1 MNEQKL
7 PHGARILVVR
17 LSAIGD
23 VLHSTAVVHNLKCLV
38 PDCHVTWLVS
48 PPASILL
55 ENNPDIDRL
64 LVWDRRTFD
73 KAAQHL
79 DLRTV
84 RQTLKEAAALLH
96 QYEFDIALDIQGL
109 FLSGMLTRM
118 SRAPRRI
125 GIHERHE
132 GNFLFMTEMAPD
144 IPERHKI
151 RRYMTAL
158 APLGIGPE
166 DFEPGLVLKLPD
178 AYEGFAEKFFADKA
192 VTLHDPQRPLLL
204 VNTRTTWPDKNWPPE
219 FFGRALANLPE
230 NIQIVFTGA
239 PSDQVYIERAQQEMA
254 GRASLS
260 IAGQT
265 SLLELAAIFRESDLL
280 LTGDTGPLY
289 IAEAVG
295 LPTLSLWGPTHPGI
309 YGPLTKGH
317 HFILSPNKC
326 TACCKT
332 KCRHKTNACMNAI
345 KPGTVTKAL
354 LGLLY
359 HWPPLCSKTG
369 YQDSLLIAC
378 FLMTSLRLE
387 LHGDCCTLVD

>member
-7 PHGARILVVR
+7 PHGARILIVR

-23 VLHSTAVVHNLKCLV
+23 VLHSTAVVHNLKRLV

-109 FLSGMLTRM
+109 FLSGILTRM

-125 GIHERHE
+125 GIH
-132 GNFLFMTEMAPD
+132 
-144 IPERHKI
+144 ERHKI

-332 KCRHKTNACMNAI
+332 KCRRRTNACMNAI

-359 HWPPLCSKTG
+359 H
-369 YQDSLLIAC
+369 
-378 FLMTSLRLE
+378 
-387 LHGDCCTLVD
+387 

>member
-1 MNEQKL
+1 MNEQKF
-7 PHGARILVVR
+7 PHGAHILIVR

-23 VLHSTAVVHNLKCLV
+23 VLHATSVAHNLKRLV
-38 PDCHVTWLVS
+38 PDCHITWLVS

-64 LVWDRRTFD
+64 LVWDRRPFD

-79 DLRTV
+79 DIQTVKRTLREA
-84 RQTLKEAAALLH
+84 KELLH
-96 QYEFDIALDIQGL
+96 AYTFDIALDIQGL
-109 FLSGMLTRM
+109 FLSGLLTRM

-132 GNFLFMTEMAPD
+132 GNFLFMTEMAPN
-144 IPERHKI
+144 IPDRHKI

-178 AYEGFAEKFFADKA
+178 SYQDFAEKFFADKA

-239 PSDQVYIERAQQEMA
+239 PSDQAYIERAQQEME

-289 IAEAVG
+289 IAKAIG

-332 KCRHKTNACMNAI
+332 KCRHRTNACMNAI

-359 HWPPLCSKTG
+359 H
-369 YQDSLLIAC
+369 
-378 FLMTSLRLE
+378 
-387 LHGDCCTLVD
+387 

>member
-7 PHGARILVVR
+7 PHGARILIVR
-17 LSAIGD
+17 LGAIGD
-23 VLHSTAVVHNLKCLV
+23 VLHSTAVVHNLKRLV

-109 FLSGMLTRM
+109 FLSGILTRM

-332 KCRHKTNACMNAI
+332 KCRRRTNACMNAI

-359 HWPPLCSKTG
+359 H
-369 YQDSLLIAC
+369 
-378 FLMTSLRLE
+378 
-387 LHGDCCTLVD
+387 

>member
-23 VLHSTAVVHNLKCLV
+23 VLHSTAVVHNLKRLV

-73 KAAQHL
+73 KAAAHL

-158 APLGIGPE
+158 VPLGIGPE
-166 DFEPGLVLKLPD
+166 DFMPGLVLKLPD
-178 AYEGFAEKFFADKA
+178 TYDGFAETFFADKK
-192 VTLHDPQRPLLL
+192 VTLHDPQQPLLL

-239 PSDQVYIERAQQEMA
+239 PSDQVYIERAQQEME

-265 SLLELAAIFRESDLL
+265 SLLELATIFRESDLL

-317 HFILSPNKC
+317 HFILSPHEC

-332 KCRHKTNACMNAI
+332 KCRHRSNACMNAI

-354 LGLLY
+354 LELLY
-359 HWPPLCSKTG
+359 H
-369 YQDSLLIAC
+369 
-378 FLMTSLRLE
+378 
-387 LHGDCCTLVD
+387 

>member
-1 MNEQKL
+1 MRNFTAL
-7 PHGARILVVR
+7 PRGTRILIVR

-23 VLHSTAVVHNLKCLV
+23 VLHATTVVHNLRRLA
-38 PDCHVTWLVS
+38 PDVHITWLAS
-48 PPASILL
+48 PPASTLL
-55 ENNPDIDRL
+55 EGNPDIDRL
-64 LVWDRRTFD
+64 LLFDRRPIDAASARLALGTCWRELR
-73 KAAQHL
+73 KA
-79 DLRTV
+79 
-84 RQTLKEAAALLH
+84 KALLAP
-96 QYEFDIALDIQGL
+96 YAFDIALDLQGL
-109 FLSGMLTRM
+109 FLTGILTRL
-118 SRAPRRI
+118 SGAPRRI

-166 DFEPGLVLKLPD
+166 DFMPGLVLKLSD
-178 AYEGFAEKFFADKA
+178 TYDSFAETFFADKK
-192 VTLHDPQRPLLL
+192 VTLHDPQQPLLL

-239 PSDQVYIERAQQEMA
+239 PSDQVYIERAQQEME

-317 HFILSPNKC
+317 HFILSPHEC

-332 KCRHKTNACMNAI
+332 KCRHRSNACMNAI

-354 LGLLY
+354 LELLY
-359 HWPPLCSKTG
+359 H
-369 YQDSLLIAC
+369 
-378 FLMTSLRLE
+378 
-387 LHGDCCTLVD
+387 

>member
-23 VLHSTAVVHNLKCLV
+23 VLHSTAVVHNLKRLV

-73 KAAQHL
+73 KAAAHL

-166 DFEPGLVLKLPD
+166 DFMPGLVLKLPD
-178 AYEGFAEKFFADKA
+178 TYDGFAETFFADKK
-192 VTLHDPQRPLLL
+192 VTLHDPQQPLLL

-219 FFGRALANLPE
+219 FFGRAL
-230 NIQIVFTGA
+230 
-239 PSDQVYIERAQQEMA
+239 
-254 GRASLS
+254 
-260 IAGQT
+260 
-265 SLLELAAIFRESDLL
+265 AIFRESDLL

-317 HFILSPNKC
+317 HFILSPHEC

-332 KCRHKTNACMNAI
+332 KCRHRSNACMNAI

-354 LGLLY
+354 LELLY
-359 HWPPLCSKTG
+359 H
-369 YQDSLLIAC
+369 
-378 FLMTSLRLE
+378 
-387 LHGDCCTLVD
+387 

>member
-1 MNEQKL
+1 
-7 PHGARILVVR
+7 
-17 LSAIGD
+17 
-23 VLHSTAVVHNLKCLV
+23 
-38 PDCHVTWLVS
+38 
-48 PPASILL
+48 
-55 ENNPDIDRL
+55 
-64 LVWDRRTFD
+64 
-73 KAAQHL
+73 
-79 DLRTV
+79 
-84 RQTLKEAAALLH
+84 
-96 QYEFDIALDIQGL
+96 
-109 FLSGMLTRM
+109 
-118 SRAPRRI
+118 
-125 GIHERHE
+125 
-132 GNFLFMTEMAPD
+132 MTEMAPD
-144 IPERHKI
+144 ISDCHKI

-166 DFEPGLVLKLPD
+166 DFMPGLVLKLPD
-178 AYEGFAEKFFADKA
+178 TYEGFAERFFADKD
-192 VTLHDPQRPLLL
+192 VTLHDPQQPLLL

-219 FFGRALANLPE
+219 FFGRALTNLPE

-239 PSDQVYIERAQQEMA
+239 PSDQVYIERAQQEME

-317 HFILSPNKC
+317 HFILSPHEC

-332 KCRHKTNACMNAI
+332 KCRHRTNACMNAI

-359 HWPPLCSKTG
+359 H
-369 YQDSLLIAC
+369 
-378 FLMTSLRLE
+378 
-387 LHGDCCTLVD
+387 

>member
-1 MNEQKL
+1 MNEQKF
-7 PHGARILVVR
+7 PHGAHILIVR

-23 VLHSTAVVHNLKCLV
+23 VLHATSVAHNLKRLV
-38 PDCHVTWLVS
+38 PDCHITWLVS

-64 LVWDRRTFD
+64 LVWDRRPFD

-79 DLRTV
+79 DIQTVKRTLREA
-84 RQTLKEAAALLH
+84 KELLH
-96 QYEFDIALDIQGL
+96 AYTFDIALDIQGL
-109 FLSGMLTRM
+109 FLSDLLTRM

-132 GNFLFMTEMAPD
+132 GNFLFMTEMAPN
-144 IPERHKI
+144 IPDRHKI

-178 AYEGFAEKFFADKA
+178 SYQDFAEKFFADKA

-239 PSDQVYIERAQQEMA
+239 PSDQAYIERAQQEME

-289 IAEAVG
+289 IAEAIG

-332 KCRHKTNACMNAI
+332 KCRHRTNACMNAI

-359 HWPPLCSKTG
+359 H
-369 YQDSLLIAC
+369 
-378 FLMTSLRLE
+378 
-387 LHGDCCTLVD
+387 